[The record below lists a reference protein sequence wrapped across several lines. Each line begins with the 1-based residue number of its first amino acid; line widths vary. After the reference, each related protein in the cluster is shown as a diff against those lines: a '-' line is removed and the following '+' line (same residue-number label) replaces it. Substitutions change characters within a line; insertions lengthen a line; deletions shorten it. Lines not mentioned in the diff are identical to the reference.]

1 MSDNHA
7 HLNEVVENQSPEG
20 EQLDSSIEYEDK
32 GYDGEGYDYAADDDS
47 VADGGSSQDQFAS
60 KFAALS
66 RKEKALRERES
77 EYESK
82 FEEMERRLQEYED
95 KNKEPEVDWEH
106 MLRNDPLKALEE
118 AGLGYDK
125 LTELALNDGR
135 LTPDMQMAAMR
146 EEIEGDYRRKFEDLE
161 ERLSAKEEAEQEDY
175 YNHVQENFQDEI
187 GDFVRQNGEEY
198 ELIGASEADGLVY
211 DVIEEHYNDTGR
223 ILDIKDAADAVES
236 YLEDEAGKLM
246 KLKKV
251 SSRLGINP
259 LELEE
264 MDSQVTLSN
273 DHAAHVK
280 YDEGINKL
288 LTDEESKAR
297 SAAFLQRAWDNEA
310 LQGN

>member
-20 EQLDSSIEYEDK
+20 EQLDSSIEYENQ
-32 GYDGEGYDYAADDDS
+32 DYAANVYDEPE
-47 VADGGSSQDQFAS
+47 AEGSNQDKFAS

-82 FEEMERRLQEYED
+82 FEEMERKLSEYED

-106 MLRNDPLKALEE
+106 MLRNNPLKALEE

-146 EEIEGDYRRKFEDLE
+146 EEIERDYKRKFEDLE
-161 ERLSAKEEAEQEDY
+161 ERLSAKEEAEQEEY
-175 YNHVQENFQDEI
+175 YNHVQDNFQNEI
-187 GDFVRQNGEEY
+187 GDFVKQNGEDY
-198 ELIGASEADGLVY
+198 ELIGASEAEGLVY
-211 DVIEEHYNDTGR
+211 DVIEEHYNESGR
-223 ILDIKDAADAVES
+223 ILDLKEAADAVES
-236 YLEDEAGKLM
+236 YLEEEAGKLM
-246 KLKKV
+246 KLKKM
-251 SSRLGINP
+251 SARLGINP
-259 LELEE
+259 QELRE

-280 YDEGINKL
+280 YEESAERMLSND
-288 LTDEESKAR
+288 ESKAR

-310 LQGN
+310 LRGN

>member
-20 EQLDSSIEYEDK
+20 EQLDSSIEYEDT
-32 GYDGEGYDYAADDDS
+32 DYAANVYDEPEEE
-47 VADGGSSQDQFAS
+47 GSSQDQFAS

-66 RKEKALRERES
+66 RKEKALRDRES

-82 FEEMERRLQEYED
+82 FEEMERRLAEYET
-95 KNKEPEVDWEH
+95 NSQEPEVDWEH
-106 MLRNDPLKALEE
+106 LLRNDPLGALEE

-135 LTPDMQMAAMR
+135 LTPDMQMSAMR
-146 EEIEGDYRRKFEDLE
+146 EEIERDYKRKFEDLE
-161 ERLSAKEEAEQEDY
+161 DRLQEKEETEAEEY
-175 YNHVQENFQDEI
+175 YNGVQENFQHEI
-187 GDFVRQNGEEY
+187 GSFVRENGEDY
-198 ELIGASEADGLVY
+198 ELIAASEADSLVY
-211 DVIEEHYNDTGR
+211 DVIEEHYNETGR
-223 ILDIKDAADAVES
+223 ILDLKEAADAVES
-236 YLEDEAGKLM
+236 YLEDEAGKLL
-246 KLKKV
+246 KLNKI

-273 DHAAHVK
+273 DHAAQVR
-280 YDEGINKL
+280 YEDSANRM

-310 LQGN
+310 LRGD